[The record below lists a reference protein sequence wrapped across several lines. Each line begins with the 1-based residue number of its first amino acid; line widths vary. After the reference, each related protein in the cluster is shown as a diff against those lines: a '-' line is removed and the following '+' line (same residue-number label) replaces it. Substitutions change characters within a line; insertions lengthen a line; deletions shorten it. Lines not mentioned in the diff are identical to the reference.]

1 MGQNSY
7 NGCELVQTKVCEL
20 ITFYELSVSSHFVV
34 TSSSNRH
41 VLIEERLR
49 LVVHIILVN
58 HSNGAN

>member
-41 VLIEERLR
+41 VLI
-49 LVVHIILVN
+49 
-58 HSNGAN
+58 